1 MSLLGTCATPAP
13 LLCLIT
19 WACVDEE
26 GLGKEMGIGQSHL
39 AKTRQETKSSNKVAP
54 QPISAAGPG
63 GHKLQKNGL
72 FIKVCCGGSAGALQS
87 ELCQGVPWA
96 SAGLGLPPVSWPRFL
111 PFLSPPARACCGAV
125 NTHVLVHMKY
135 CDVQVSIPALH
146 TPLQLPNRC

>member
-1 MSLLGTCATPAP
+1 MSLLGTCATPAS

-87 ELCQGVPWA
+87 ELCQGVP
-96 SAGLGLPPVSWPRFL
+96 
-111 PFLSPPARACCGAV
+111 
-125 NTHVLVHMKY
+125 
-135 CDVQVSIPALH
+135 
-146 TPLQLPNRC
+146 